1 MHKQLFLT
9 EVLAA
14 HPSYTCGLLTVLTT
28 AMHKSLRQVRN
39 VAVSKRMHLL
49 INILQV
55 SMNL

>member
-14 HPSYTCGLLTVLTT
+14 HPSYTHGLLTVLTT

-39 VAVSKRMHLL
+39 VAVSKRMHLF

-55 SMNL
+55 SMSL